1 MFVLTLP
8 VPLVLLRAG
17 SAGQGGV
24 GLLAAAAI
32 CFLGGVLLE
41 RWLFFAQAEHVVR
54 LYHGQ
59 QRV

>member
-1 MFVLTLP
+1 
-8 VPLVLLRAG
+8 VLLMAG
-17 SAGQGGV
+17 SAGQGGA
-24 GLLAAAAI
+24 LPIAAAVV

>member
-1 MFVLTLP
+1 VAGNTGV
-8 VPLVLLRAG
+8 VPI
-17 SAGQGGV
+17 
-24 GLLAAAAI
+24 AAAAL